1 MQRLVPSQ
9 TLVAV
14 IDIQEGLAPA
24 MAPARMA
31 DVARGVPLLLTAAK
45 LLGAPVLATE
55 QYPKGLK
62 ATITPVLEK
71 LEALGV
77 PRFEK
82 TAFSAAAVP
91 EVQRRIEMITPRAV
105 VVVGMETHVCVY
117 QTVRDLR
124 ERGLEVLVPVDGVA
138 SRRDE
143 DRAVGLALCERAGAV
158 TVSIETVIFDWLGRA
173 GTDEFRAI
181 SKLLR

>member
-1 MQRLVPSQ
+1 
-9 TLVAV
+9 
-14 IDIQEGLAPA
+14 
-24 MAPARMA
+24 
-31 DVARGVPLLLTAAK
+31 
-45 LLGAPVLATE
+45 
-55 QYPKGLK
+55 
-62 ATITPVLEK
+62 
-71 LEALGV
+71 
-77 PRFEK
+77 
-82 TAFSAAAVP
+82 
-91 EVQRRIEMITPRAV
+91 
-105 VVVGMETHVCVY
+105 METHVCVY

-158 TVSIETVIFDWLGRA
+158 PISIETVIFDWLGRA